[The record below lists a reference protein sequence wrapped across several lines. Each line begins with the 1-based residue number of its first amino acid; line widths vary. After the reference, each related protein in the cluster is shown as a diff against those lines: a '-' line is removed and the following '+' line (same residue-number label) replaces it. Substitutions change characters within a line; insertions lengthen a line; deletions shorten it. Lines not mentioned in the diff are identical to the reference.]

1 MIKNFK
7 KINKYKLLASF
18 LFVLSLVYIVRF
30 PRNHGSYLPFV
41 VGIGLFILDYL
52 KNKENKN
59 KFEKLLYRVTQ
70 GIFIYFTI
78 TFTMFCIGIL
88 NNRSIDEEKEYNSI
102 VVLGA
107 GLNGG
112 RNVSRTLRFRLDK
125 AIELYELNQV
135 PIVVS
140 GGQGVDEQVSEA
152 FAMKEYLVAQGVP
165 EEDIYLEDKS
175 TSTEENFDF
184 SKVVLDNIFEDDYE
198 IVFTSNDFHISRAEK
213 FMEDSG
219 LKGYGVGGESD
230 ISMIPSNYLREY
242 LVTHIY
248 YFTEI
253 FN

>member
-1 MIKNFK
+1 MLDKIK
-7 KINKYKLLASF
+7 KLNWVKVLATF
-18 LFVLSLVYIVRF
+18 LCMLSIVYIVRF

-41 VGIGLFILDYL
+41 VGVGLFVLEYL
-52 KNKENKN
+52 KNKENKG
-59 KFEKLLYRVTQ
+59 KVEKVLYRINQ

-78 TFTMFCIGIL
+78 TFTIFCFDIL
-88 NNRSIDEEKEYNSI
+88 SNRNIDEAYEYDSI

-112 RNVSRTLRFRLDK
+112 RNVSRTLRYRLDK
-125 AIELYELNQV
+125 AIELYELNPV

-140 GGQGVDEQVSEA
+140 GGQGKDEDVSEA
-152 FAMKEYLVAQGVP
+152 FAMKEYLIAQGIS
-165 EEDIYLEDKS
+165 EEDVYMEDKS

-184 SKVVLDNIFEDDYE
+184 SKDVLDGIFTEDYE

-219 LKGYGVGGESD
+219 LVGYGVGGPSD

-248 YFTEI
+248 FFTKLV
-253 FN
+253 N